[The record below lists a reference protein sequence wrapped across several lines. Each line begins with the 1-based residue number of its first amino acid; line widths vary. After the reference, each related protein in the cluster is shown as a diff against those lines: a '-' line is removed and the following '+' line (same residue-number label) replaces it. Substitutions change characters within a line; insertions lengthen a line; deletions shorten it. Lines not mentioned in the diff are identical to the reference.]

1 MPERLVLDASAAVF
15 VASSRRGFAGL
26 SAYTFVAPPLFWSE
40 TLSALHQG
48 VYRGVISEVL
58 AVAAR
63 LSIAS
68 APIDRLE
75 PTELADSAW
84 QIANELGWAKT
95 YDAEYLA
102 LARISGLR
110 LVTRD
115 SRLARGA
122 AHAIRIVRPM
132 DL

>member
-95 YDAEYLA
+95 YDAEYVA
-102 LARISGLR
+102 LARILR
-110 LVTRD
+110 C
-115 SRLARGA
+115 RLFTIDDRLRRGA
-122 AHAIRIVRPM
+122 RRIVEIVGPR